1 MSKSKDEY
9 FNFVHVLRGLA
20 SLIVV
25 WSHLV
30 GWWLPV
36 NQATSNLQGYWENL
50 IVRPFHLYQNGGH
63 LGVLIFFL
71 ISGYIVAHVSLKE
84 NSSRFLLKRF
94 FRIFPALF
102 IVLIISYIIATF
114 SLRTNL
120 SIPLGNNATEL
131 KDYLYSLFLL
141 DYPLGTPSALA
152 VTWTLFVEILFYL
165 LTAIFIKSTKK
176 DPLKATWYFII
187 AINIII
193 ILSSINPIINRIAHY
208 AVYLFFVLLGRIIYL
223 CEKKYI
229 PLFESIILGIVSLF
243 CYILFYDYLYPNSL
257 FNESSHIIYTII
269 MAIIVFFIFKIFYNK
284 KYKITTF
291 LGDISYSLYL
301 IHLPVGTLVLNILH
315 KNGIPFKYS
324 FLISCTIC
332 FIVSFLI
339 YKFIEKPSQKIAHK
353 LINISI
359 FKNK

>member
-36 NQATSNLQGYWENL
+36 NQTSSNLQSYWESL
-50 IVRPFHLYQNGGH
+50 IVKPFHLYQNGGH

-84 NSSRFLLKRF
+84 DSSRFLLKRF

-102 IVLIISYIIATF
+102 IVLIISYIISIF
-114 SLRTNL
+114 SIRANL
-120 SIPLGNNATEL
+120 SIPLGNNATEF

-152 VTWTLFVEILFYL
+152 VTWTLFVEVLFYS

-176 DPLKATWYFII
+176 DPLRSTWYFII
-187 AINIII
+187 VISIII
-193 ILSSINPIINRIAHY
+193 ILSSINPTINRVAHY
-208 AVYLFFVLLGRIIYL
+208 VVYLFFILLGRIIYL

-243 CYILFYDYLYPNSL
+243 CYILFYDYLYPNSI
-257 FNESSHIIYTII
+257 FNESQIIYTII
-269 MAIIVFFIFKIFYNK
+269 LAIIIFFAFKIFYNK

-301 IHLPVGTLVLNILH
+301 IHLPVGTLVLNLLH
-315 KNGIPFKYS
+315 KNGMPFKYS
-324 FLISCTIC
+324 LLISISACL
-332 FIVSFLI
+332 IVSFFI
-339 YKFIEKPSQKIAHK
+339 YEFIEKPSQKVAYKI
-353 LINISI
+353 INS
-359 FKNK
+359 KALKKK